1 MIRSMS
7 YLFFYTYFI
16 FWLFVVDLEESQFC
30 FWPWHFRLFSLL
42 FKSSHH
48 LGQCSASSCSSV
60 VWDKSLTMFL
70 LLCSVKAYFWFFGY
84 CNNVSNNLHCLKTSV
99 GFLCVCRHWNLHWQC
114 AGPFLIHGCMS
125 CLCLWLYDAS
135 SLCLLFK
142 GLDISPVR
150 YISPWPSLLSSLV
163 VGCSWKK

>member
-84 CNNVSNNLHCLKTSV
+84 CNNVSSITSKLLLAFSV
-99 GFLCVCRHWNLHWQC
+99 C
-114 AGPFLIHGCMS
+114 AGTEIFTGNVRVLFSSMGVCLAFAFGFMMLPLFAYFLRDWTYLLLGISLPG
-125 CLCLWLYDAS
+125 LLYFPLW
-135 SLCLLFK
+135 
-142 GLDISPVR
+142 
-150 YISPWPSLLSSLV
+150 W
-163 VGCSWKK
+163 